1 MASDARD
8 VVKVQVTWCSVTAEP
23 LARFCSRLATKDTA
37 ESSRCRLRAQL
48 FFFVTVFVCR
58 TRKQCFTHRYHI
70 IIALNDNRLMA
81 TG

>member
-1 MASDARD
+1 M
-8 VVKVQVTWCSVTAEP
+8 VKVQVTWCSVTAEP

-58 TRKQCFTHRYHI
+58 TRKTVLYSSLSH
-70 IIALNDNRLMA
+70 IALNDNRLMA
-81 TG
+81 IG